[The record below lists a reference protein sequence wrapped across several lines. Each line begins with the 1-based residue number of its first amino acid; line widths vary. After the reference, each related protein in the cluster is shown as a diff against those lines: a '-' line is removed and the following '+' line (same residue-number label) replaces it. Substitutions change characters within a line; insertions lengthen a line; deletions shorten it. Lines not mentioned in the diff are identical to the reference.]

1 MGEGAQRRV
10 DRFANFAQATVT
22 ESGANTETFSEV
34 LTGISLGQ
42 GIGILVDQIDY
53 YILPAMLELIV
64 ASGDAFMFG
73 WTTSSGVGAL
83 GVDSRRTIHVARVSI
98 GTVIGTP
105 ASAGNL
111 FVQPLS
117 FKFDPP
123 PDFCGPPDIWGG
135 RGVGPGLRG
144 QDGFPSVLSVPAVV
158 HSGVPGAGRNLFAG
172 ELVGTKKEKGV
183 KGDRD
188 HGTQQA
194 VRRPPRQARKPAGDR
209 ASTGRGKKIT
219 EEPAPV
225 RRNKPTKRDKTSG
238 KFVSRKHSPPS
249 R

>member
-123 PDFCGPPDIWGG
+123 LIFAAPRIF
-135 RGVGPGLRG
+135 GV
-144 QDGFPSVLSVPAVV
+144 AVG
-158 HSGVPGAGRNLFAG
+158 SALASAGRMDSRLYFRYQPLSTQEYL
-172 ELVGTKKEKGV
+172 ELAET
-183 KGDRD
+183 
-188 HGTQQA
+188 
-194 VRRPPRQARKPAGDR
+194 
-209 ASTGRGKKIT
+209 
-219 EEPAPV
+219 
-225 RRNKPTKRDKTSG
+225 
-238 KFVSRKHSPPS
+238 FLLVS
-249 R
+249 